1 MPTPPKAEYA
11 PPPVATVP
19 TKKHLEE
26 RKAVMAK
33 NAAEIEILVA
43 MLKSQRKWIC
53 NLIGEYSSVIN
64 ISSRY
69 FG

>member
-1 MPTPPKAEYA
+1 
-11 PPPVATVP
+11 
-19 TKKHLEE
+19 
-26 RKAVMAK
+26 MAK

-43 MLKSQRKWIC
+43 MLKSQRQWIC